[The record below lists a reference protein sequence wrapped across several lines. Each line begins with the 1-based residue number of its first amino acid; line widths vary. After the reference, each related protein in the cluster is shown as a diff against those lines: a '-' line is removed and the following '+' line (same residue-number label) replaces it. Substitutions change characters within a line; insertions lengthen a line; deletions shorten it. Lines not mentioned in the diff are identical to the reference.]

1 MTAIYESLLL
11 KLVTV
16 LELTQQSESTPT
28 TQTRQALVQ
37 AVRVPSATTAEP
49 KLTINAAQTTDFRES
64 LKQAKEL
71 ASTLPGGELSVDE
84 QEDVI
89 EMLFRLR
96 DRKQSVATQLFGAF
110 KGWLTPITTQI
121 GNSWRN
127 LLPMFNPCLRPLL
140 PKAS

>member
-37 AVRVPSATTAEP
+37 A
-49 KLTINAAQTTDFRES
+49 TTDFRES

-96 DRKQSVATQLFGAF
+96 DRKQQQLAEFAANVQSMFAATAAEGVMMDVDSTAS
-110 KGWLTPITTQI
+110 TP
-121 GNSWRN
+121 S
-127 LLPMFNPCLRPLL
+127 
-140 PKAS
+140 